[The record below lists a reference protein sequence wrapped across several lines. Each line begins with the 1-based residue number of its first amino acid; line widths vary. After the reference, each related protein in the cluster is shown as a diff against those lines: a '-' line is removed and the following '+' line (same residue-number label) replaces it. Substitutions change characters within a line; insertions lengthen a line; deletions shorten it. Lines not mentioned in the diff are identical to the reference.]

1 MQEFKNKE
9 YKMKII
15 NLHSIVCTQFG
26 FEIMMPSGK
35 NIIFLG
41 DVPLASEN
49 YTIVRDA
56 DYVLHEAFSTSE
68 KNKYTHLVSKFHSTV
83 ADVCQKM
90 NSLNVKNLILWHT
103 LDENIEGRKERFLK
117 EGKEYF
123 KGNLFVPND
132 LEEIIL

>member
-1 MQEFKNKE
+1 
-9 YKMKII
+9 MKII

-26 FEIMMPSGK
+26 FEITMPSGK

-49 YTIVRDA
+49 YNTVRDA

-68 KNKYTHLVSKFHSTV
+68 KNQYTHLVSKFHSTV
-83 ADVCQKM
+83 ADVCKKM

-103 LDENIEGRKERFLK
+103 IDEKIESRKERFLK

-132 LEEIIL
+132 LEVIELI